1 MKTSA
6 LYRGPREDRMPDQ
19 KPSDRRLRRA
29 AIIIIVLVLAI
40 VATIFVTFNISHYRA
55 MENEVEAQN
64 RVAPGS

>member
-1 MKTSA
+1 
-6 LYRGPREDRMPDQ
+6 MPDQ

-40 VATIFVTFNISHYRA
+40 VATIFVMFNISHYRA